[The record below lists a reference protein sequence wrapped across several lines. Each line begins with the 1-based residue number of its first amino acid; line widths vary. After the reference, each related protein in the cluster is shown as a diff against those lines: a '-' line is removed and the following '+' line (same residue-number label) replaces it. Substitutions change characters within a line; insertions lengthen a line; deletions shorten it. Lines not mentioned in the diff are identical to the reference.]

1 MEPVRP
7 NKPPTPVQPLGNSAD
22 PKKSEIVIFDEKSI
36 VLKSAFEVKEG
47 YLALR
52 KEYQNAK

>member
-1 MEPVRP
+1 
-7 NKPPTPVQPLGNSAD
+7 VQPLGNSAD